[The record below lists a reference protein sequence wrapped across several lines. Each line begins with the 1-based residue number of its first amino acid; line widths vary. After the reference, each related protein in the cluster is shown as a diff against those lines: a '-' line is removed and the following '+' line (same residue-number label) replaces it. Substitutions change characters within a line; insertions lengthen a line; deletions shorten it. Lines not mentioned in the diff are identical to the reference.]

1 MNALKIR
8 KSLCYWLIV
17 FLLVVPVAYHA
28 TLSSQASHT
37 MLLKQVQLTQETM
50 APLKHAQTYQ
60 ALSEVCGVELIFD
73 HKRQLYEVLTEDLK
87 NIADDIPNLYP
98 HVYQLY
104 NFLYKGVSNLLNA
117 YLMLIDAVLFF
128 AECLFLLA
136 PGIVISLSLG
146 YLDWKS
152 RKDNFEFASPNKM
165 RRRVL
170 IAKMYLCGLSVIL
183 FWSFV
188 FSPTLLL
195 WYLATGSVLCGALI
209 SCVQKQI

>member
-1 MNALKIR
+1 MNALQIR

-37 MLLKQVQLTQETM
+37 MLLKQLQLTQETM

-98 HVYQLY
+98 FIYRLY
-104 NFLYKGVSNLLNA
+104 NFLYRGAGNLLNA

-128 AECLFLLA
+128 AECLLLLA

-146 YLDWKS
+146 YLDWRS

-170 IAKMYLCGLSVIL
+170 IAKMYLWGLIVIL

-188 FSPTLLL
+188 FSPALLL
-195 WYLATGSVLCGALI
+195 WYLASGSVLYGSLI